1 MSGTAMTRTD
11 DPTRTALLAA
21 AHDLLAS
28 EGAAALT
35 VRGVAARAGM
45 STMNVYSRF
54 GGKDG
59 LVDELFSD
67 GFRRLQDAMRGVRDT
82 DDPLA
87 DLRSCGVAYRRFA
100 RENPTYYAVMFQR
113 PVPEF
118 EPSIEAQDV
127 ASGALDI
134 LARRLGRAMDAGA
147 LTPADPLATAASVWA
162 TCHGLV
168 SLELADGRP
177 HGLDWELVYE
187 RTVEALL
194 RGLGAR
200 AASG

>member
-1 MSGTAMTRTD
+1 MTRTD
-11 DPTRTALLAA
+11 DRTRHALLDA

-28 EGAAALT
+28 HGATALT
-35 VRGVAARAGM
+35 VRGVATRAGM

-59 LVDELFSD
+59 LVDELFTD
-67 GFRRLQDAMRGVRDT
+67 GFRRLQDAMRQVGDS

-87 DLRSCGVAYRRFA
+87 DLRSCGAAYRRFA
-100 RENPTYYAVMFQR
+100 MENPTYYAVMFQR
-113 PVPEF
+113 PVPDF
-118 EPSIEAQDV
+118 EPSPDAQDV
-127 ASGALDI
+127 AFGALAI
-134 LARRLGRAMDAGA
+134 LSDRLVRAMDAGM

-168 SLELADGRP
+168 SLELTENRP
-177 HGLDWELVYE
+177 HGIEWEPVYE
-187 RTVEALL
+187 RTIDALL

-200 AASG
+200 PARGTPG